1 MGFFQPAVAIV
12 TTQTRLKGLLARWG
26 SRSSAKFR
34 LNQAQAIQRLAVAGT
49 DMELT
54 DEQQVA
60 DDFDK
65 YEQEDRSYNEAVQ
78 KLRSEVD
85 IGLPI
90 AMVPREYL
98 PNFDFLNCCAV
109 IVIGPDGL
117 VANTA
122 KYVGDLPILGINP
135 NPRHIDGVLLPIE
148 LRAARGVLQRTIKQN
163 AKIRE
168 VTMGE
173 VELNDGQK
181 LLAFND
187 FFIGCRTHS
196 SARYML
202 QTEAAS
208 EPQSSSGVIV
218 ATGAGSTGW
227 LSSVFNMARGV
238 TQLGRRHCWRR
249 STKCLGR
256 SAFDMGC
263 PRAVRQS
270 VALSANL
277 VAGVLDEN
285 KRLQLESMM
294 SDNGI
299 IFSDGIEADGIDFN
313 SGSIATVRVA
323 QQRAHLVV
331 P

>member
-1 MGFFQPAVAIV
+1 MGFQPAIAIV

-26 SRSSAKFR
+26 TRSSAKFR

-49 DMELT
+49 TMELNV
-54 DEQQVA
+54 DEQVA
-60 DDFDK
+60 ADFEQ
-65 YEQEDRSYNEAVQ
+65 YEQEDLSYSVAIQ

-90 AMVPREYL
+90 VMVPREYL

-109 IVIGPDGL
+109 VVVGPDGL

-122 KYVGDLPILGINP
+122 KYVGSLPIIGVNP
-135 NPRHIDGVLLPIE
+135 DPQRYDGVLLPIASHQSRSVL
-148 LRAARGVLQRTIKQN
+148 LRTLKDAGQ
-163 AKIRE
+163 IRE

-187 FFIGCRTHS
+187 FFIGCRTHV
-196 SARYML
+196 SARYTL
-202 QTEAAS
+202 QTEEAS

-227 LSSVFNMARGV
+227 LSSVFNMAQGV
-238 TQLGRRHCWRR
+238 TRLAGGTTGAAKRMNWEDRRLAWV
-249 STKCLGR
+249 
-256 SAFDMGC
+256 
-263 PRAVRQS
+263 VREPFAS
-270 VALSANL
+270 RHSSANL
-277 VAGVLDEN
+277 VAGILDEG

-294 SDNGI
+294 PENGI
-299 IFSDGIEADGIDFN
+299 IFSDGIESDGIDFN
-313 SGSIATVRVA
+313 SGSIVTVRVA
-323 QQRAHLVV
+323 QQKARLVIG
-331 P
+331 

>member
-1 MGFFQPAVAIV
+1 MGFQPAIAIV

-26 SRSSAKFR
+26 TKSSAKFR
-34 LNQAQAIQRLAVAGT
+34 LNQAQEIQRLAVAGT
-49 DMELT
+49 SMELDA
-54 DEQQVA
+54 DEEVA
-60 DDFDK
+60 DDFDE
-65 YEQEDRSYNEAVQ
+65 YEREDQSYNAAVQ
-78 KLRSEVD
+78 QLRNEVD

-109 IVIGPDGL
+109 VVVGPDGL

-122 KYVGDLPILGINP
+122 KYVGSLPILGVNP
-135 NPRHIDGVLLPIE
+135 DPRRFDGVLLPIE
-148 LRAARGVLQRTIKQN
+148 LRQARHVLLRTLKEN
-163 AKIRE
+163 ATVRE

-187 FFIGCRTHS
+187 FFVGCRTHV
-196 SARYML
+196 SARYTL
-202 QTEAAS
+202 QTEEAS
-208 EPQSSSGVIV
+208 EPQSSSGVII

-238 TQLGRRHCWRR
+238 TELVGGTAGPARRLAWEERR
-249 STKCLGR
+249 LAWVVREPFESR
-256 SAFDMGC
+256 HS
-263 PRAVRQS
+263 RAS
-270 VALSANL
+270 L
-277 VAGVLDEN
+277 VAGILDEN

-294 SDNGI
+294 PENGV

-323 QQRAHLVV
+323 QQRARLVV
-331 P
+331 D

>member
-238 TQLGRRHCWRR
+238 TQLAGGTAGDAQRNAWEDRRLTWVVREPFASR
-249 STKCLGR
+249 S
-256 SAFDMGC
+256 S
-263 PRAVRQS
+263 
-270 VALSANL
+270 SANL